1 MIIGT
6 VGELFSYF
14 NRYFKSIGYF
24 DELNNIQDCLFC
36 DNSEQMEEIYDGFIL
51 EYGDRELV
59 DFEFTNDETN
69 HIFVHFK

>member
-1 MIIGT
+1 MIIDT

-36 DNSEQMEEIYDGFIL
+36 DNCEQMEEIYAGFIL

-69 HIFVHFK
+69 HIFIHFK